1 MIPGPAKET
10 TEPIKTKN
18 NANSVLKRAAFIPS
32 LSAGCEEIF
41 RKEQTELCLVKNK
54 HVLNRNVSSHLKI
67 INSLLLISSV
77 KR

>member
-10 TEPIKTKN
+10 AEPMKTKN
-18 NANSVLKRAAFIPS
+18 NANSVLKRAAFIPG

-54 HVLNRNVSSHLKI
+54 ICLKPKRFK
-67 INSLLLISSV
+67 SL
-77 KR
+77 KNYK